1 MAGSYAVKPLVFETD
16 VNTSMILHNVML
28 IFAFSSH
35 TQGPDRL
42 TLTWRLG
49 PGIYSHVDIK
59 EEGKENAF
67 SLGKTLYIGNE
78 EFEDLDE
85 IIGKF

>member
-1 MAGSYAVKPLVFETD
+1 MLSLPSVISEIVRLIRLIGFVFPLFT
-16 VNTSMILHNVML
+16 L
-28 IFAFSSH
+28 
-35 TQGPDRL
+35 QGPDRL

-49 PGIYSHVDIK
+49 PAIYSHVDIK

-67 SLGKTLYIGNE
+67 SLGKTLYIGTE

-85 IIGKF
+85 IIGKLCFFVS

>member
-1 MAGSYAVKPLVFETD
+1 
-16 VNTSMILHNVML
+16 MIFYNVML